1 MTGLLELS
9 VTDLALIDRIR
20 IELGP
25 GLSVLTGETG
35 AGKSLLIDALALV
48 LGGRADVSLVRA
60 GAATAR
66 VEALFDRLPEPM
78 ICVREV
84 SASGRS
90 IARIDDTA
98 VTIARLGET
107 AGPLVEIHGQHEQQ
121 RLLDSSAQRDLLD
134 AYGAHGA
141 LRDAVAAAVNGWR
154 ANRAALEAI
163 AAEPE
168 EIRRRLELLEHEAG
182 EIETAA
188 LRPGEAEEI
197 RTRLGAA
204 AGAEQAGRL
213 VEQIRERLAGE
224 GTGAREALAR
234 GAREAE
240 ELARLDGRFGGLAP
254 RLEGLTAELDDA
266 LADLRLLQG
275 AVDRDPATVARLEER
290 LGRIYALE
298 RKFGSGEAA
307 ILAHGER
314 ARVEAARLRGLE
326 GERGTRAA
334 LDPRLE
340 AAAREAAATLSA
352 ARRGAAGGL
361 EEAVGAALEDLGM
374 TAARFGVRVAPA
386 ALDPTGADGVSFV
399 IAPNPGEPP
408 LPLAKIASGGELSRV
423 SLAVKRVLASAD
435 ATPTLVFD
443 EIDAG
448 IGGRSA
454 DPVGRSLWRLARTHQ
469 VLCVTHLPQIA
480 SYADAHYGISKH
492 ERDGRTVTEVH
503 LLEGEERL
511 LELAAMLGGRGG
523 SAAALAAARE
533 LLARAAGGAV

>member
-9 VTDLALIDRIR
+9 VTDLALIERIR

-266 LADLRLLQG
+266 LADLRLLEG
-275 AVDRDPATVARLEER
+275 SVDRDPATVARLEER

-352 ARRGAAGGL
+352 ARRSAAGGL
-361 EEAVGAALEDLGM
+361 EVAVGAALEDLGM
-374 TAARFGVRVAPA
+374 TAARFGVGVAPA

-408 LPLAKIASGGELSRV
+408 LPLARIASGGELSRV

-492 ERDGRTVTEVH
+492 ERDGRTVTEVR

-511 LELAAMLGGRGG
+511 VELAAMLGGRRG
-523 SAAALAAARE
+523 SEAALAAARE

>member
-1 MTGLLELS
+1 
-9 VTDLALIDRIR
+9 
-20 IELGP
+20 
-25 GLSVLTGETG
+25 
-35 AGKSLLIDALALV
+35 
-48 LGGRADVSLVRA
+48 
-60 GAATAR
+60 
-66 VEALFDRLPEPM
+66 
-78 ICVREV
+78 
-84 SASGRS
+84 
-90 IARIDDTA
+90 
-98 VTIARLGET
+98 
-107 AGPLVEIHGQHEQQ
+107 
-121 RLLDSSAQRDLLD
+121 
-134 AYGAHGA
+134 
-141 LRDAVAAAVNGWR
+141 
-154 ANRAALEAI
+154 
-163 AAEPE
+163 
-168 EIRRRLELLEHEAG
+168 
-182 EIETAA
+182 
-188 LRPGEAEEI
+188 
-197 RTRLGAA
+197 
-204 AGAEQAGRL
+204 
-213 VEQIRERLAGE
+213 
-224 GTGAREALAR
+224 
-234 GAREAE
+234 
-240 ELARLDGRFGGLAP
+240 
-254 RLEGLTAELDDA
+254 
-266 LADLRLLQG
+266 
-275 AVDRDPATVARLEER
+275 VDRDPATVARLEER

-314 ARVEAARLRGLE
+314 ARVEAGRLRGLE
-326 GERGTRAA
+326 NERATRAA
-334 LDPRLE
+334 LDPGLE

-352 ARRGAAGGL
+352 ARSSAAGGL

-374 TAARFGVRVAPA
+374 TAARFGVGVAPA
-386 ALDPTGADGVSFV
+386 ALDATGADGVSFV

-492 ERDGRTVTEVH
+492 ERDGRTVTEVR